1 MTPTSTGDR
10 KALRP
15 LASAAAFTAIVLVL
29 ASASGPAIF
38 GEDNLLKLLGI
49 SVSPESI
56 DYVVGKTQFQLHT
69 LLTEQRHAKT
79 GMLSGRISADTTEGL
94 RMLFGVDD
102 DIAVKLA
109 EIGRDPDS
117 IRRLRDLT
125 GAFEAAIL
133 DRRRIYIY
141 GCGATGRLA
150 KQVESSFW
158 RPFWTGLKNNEPG
171 LWAKCAAR
179 LGPAVEDGL
188 IGEMTGAD
196 RALISSLEGFEDLQ
210 LIGRLQL
217 HDRGIKPGDV
227 VVCVTE
233 GGETSSVIGTIRAA
247 LDDRKAR
254 PGYDPKA
261 IRRALFFV
269 YNNPDDRLRPFERS
283 RVVLDEPGITKIN
296 LTTGPQAIT
305 GSTRMQATTIE
316 TFVIGSA
323 LETAVERVL
332 RTMLSKK
339 EMARL
344 GFRKETTLEDRLSAF
359 APLLPEIRRKASEI
373 ARLTD
378 LETNAY
384 SGGFFSTYFAAE
396 GLVTVFIDST
406 ERSPTFRLAALD
418 TVREPKRT
426 CWIQVWT
433 TADDP
438 ASAWKAFLGR
448 PFRGLDPL
456 FYRKPFEA
464 EIDDVYLRDKA
475 IQSLTRAGDDQAA
488 LYDFSFGGKNV
499 QARSPKKGDVA
510 ILALVGPEAAKA
522 RDRKSPFFRF
532 AEQAIKGGAAL
543 GVISILDPADAK
555 TAADGALPAPRVE
568 VEIVVSREND
578 PMGVRQQVALK
589 MVLNAHSTAV
599 MAKLGKV
606 VGNTMT
612 NVSPSNLKLVG
623 RATYLIQLHV
633 NDVLGKPDWARAF
646 GSRPPV
652 TYEEANAVLFDS
664 IAFLKDRP
672 QGAAQAAEVAV
683 SIVRILESLRRKAGF
698 PPEDALAIVRKT
710 GLPGFLDEATRPLVT
725 EWPGLRPA
733 AYPIGGRPVRL

>member
-1 MTPTSTGDR
+1 MTRTSTADR
-10 KALRP
+10 KFIRP
-15 LASAAAFTAIVLVL
+15 FAAAGVL
-29 ASASGPAIF
+29 AATLLVSASGSGPVARPGFPAA
-38 GEDNLLKLLGI
+38 GDENLLKLLGI

-56 DYVVGKTQFQLHT
+56 DYVVGKTPFQLHT
-69 LLTEQRHAKT
+69 LLTEQRHPKT
-79 GMLSGRISADTTEGL
+79 WMLSSRIASNTTEGL

-102 DIAVKLA
+102 DIAAKLA
-109 EIGRDPDS
+109 EIVRDPEQ
-117 IRRLRDLT
+117 RGRLGRLT
-125 GAFEAAIL
+125 NAFESAIL
-133 DRRRIYIY
+133 ARRKIYVY
-141 GCGATGRLA
+141 GCGSTGRLA
-150 KQVESSFW
+150 KQTESTFW
-158 RPFWTGLKNNEPG
+158 RPFWTGLKKNEPG

-179 LGPAVEDGL
+179 LDPAVEDEL

-233 GGETSSVIGTIRAA
+233 GGETSSVIGTIQAA

-254 PGYDPKA
+254 PGYDPGETREK
-261 IRRALFFV
+261 LFFV

-316 TFVIGSA
+316 TFVVGSA

-344 GFRKETTLEDRLSAF
+344 GFAEETTLGDRLGAF
-359 APLLPEIRRKASEI
+359 ALLLPEIKRQAAEI

-378 LETNAY
+378 LEAKAY
-384 SGGFFSTYFAAE
+384 SAGCFSTYFAKE
-396 GLVTVFIDST
+396 GLITVFIDST
-406 ERSPTFRLAALD
+406 ERSPTFRLVPLD
-418 TVREPKRT
+418 TVREPQRKS
-426 CWIQVWT
+426 WIQVWT
-433 TADDP
+433 EAETP

-448 PFRGLDPL
+448 TFRGLDQL

-464 EIDDVYLRDKA
+464 EIDDVYLKDKA
-475 IQSLTRAGDDQAA
+475 IQSLARAGDDQAV
-488 LYDFSFGGKNV
+488 LYDFSFGGTNV
-499 QARSPKKGDVA
+499 QTRAPKKGDIA
-510 ILALVGPEAAKA
+510 ILALVGAEAAEG
-522 RDRKSPFFRF
+522 RDRKSSFSRF
-532 AEQAIKGGAAL
+532 AELAAEGDAAL
-543 GVISILDPADAK
+543 GVISVLDRTEEK
-555 TAADGALPAPRVE
+555 KAADSVFPTPRVD
-568 VEIVVSREND
+568 VGLTVSREND
-578 PMGVRQQVALK
+578 PMGIRQQIALK

-633 NDVLGKPDWARAF
+633 NDVLGKPEWVRTF
-646 GSRPPV
+646 GARPPV
-652 TYEEANAVLFDS
+652 SYEEANAVLFDS
-664 IAFLKDRP
+664 IAFMKDRP
-672 QGAAQAAEVAV
+672 QGAAQSAEVALSV
-683 SIVRILESLRRKAGF
+683 VRILESLRQKTGIPA
-698 PPEDALAIVRKT
+698 EEALAIIQKK
-710 GLPGFLDEATRPLVT
+710 GLPDYLDKAATRPVLG
-725 EWPGLRPA
+725 E
-733 AYPIGGRPVRL
+733 